1 MIRTDSAEPVPTR
14 ALVVFTDG
22 QDIWWLRL
30 LRPGFR
36 HVLVALHTAGHWL
49 IVNPLAHVTRVDL
62 VTDRPGLDLAAW
74 FRDQGH
80 TVVETRTRVPPLRE
94 APWSPMTC
102 VEVVK
107 RLLGLHARWTLT
119 PHALYRRLAAP
130 DEAARFLRTG
140 SGQSQKKFDGERA
153 VRH

>member
-1 MIRTDSAEPVPTR
+1 MILTDSADPAPTR

-36 HVLVALHTAGHWL
+36 HVLVALHRSGHWI
-49 IVNPLAHVTRVDL
+49 IVNPLAHVTRLDLVADRSGVDL
-62 VTDRPGLDLAAW
+62 AGW
-74 FRDQGH
+74 FRAQGH
-80 TVVETRTRVPPLRE
+80 TVVETMTRRPPRRE

-107 RLLGLHARWTLT
+107 RLLGLHARWMLT
-119 PHALYRRLAAP
+119 PHALYRHLVPAP
-130 DEAARFLRTG
+130 VP
-140 SGQSQKKFDGERA
+140 KKALDGERA
-153 VRH
+153 TRH